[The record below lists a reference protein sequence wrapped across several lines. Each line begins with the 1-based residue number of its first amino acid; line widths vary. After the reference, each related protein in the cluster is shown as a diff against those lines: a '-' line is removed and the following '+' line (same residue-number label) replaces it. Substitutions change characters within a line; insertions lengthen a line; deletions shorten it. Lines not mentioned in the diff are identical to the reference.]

1 VYRRVVHVE
10 DDASVRVVDTSDSV
24 RQVLTLPAYRRLL
37 AAYTLNELAWAI
49 GSLTLALLVY
59 RRTGSAVGAMAYFL
73 SAQFIPA
80 LIAPA
85 VVARLDQR
93 PAGRV
98 LPVLYLLESL
108 AFLLLA
114 LLVSHFAL
122 APVLALTIADG
133 VLALS
138 ARPIARAATVGVTAP
153 RGLLREGNALT
164 NGSFSICYMAGPAI
178 GAVIVVVGGT
188 SAALF
193 ANSALFVAIAITIAT
208 THGLPEHP
216 SQPAATAGRLR
227 AALAHVRAHRGITTI
242 VGFQITA
249 VLVFTIA
256 IPVEVVFAQHSLHAG
271 AGGYGALLSAW
282 GAGAVLGSVVYA
294 RWRRLPNRVLIA
306 LGALSLGTGMLVMAV
321 APSLAIAVI
330 GSGLAGIAN
339 GVEAVAVRT
348 ALQEQVEQRW
358 MALMMSLNE
367 SIFQAVPGG
376 GILIGGAITAL
387 AGPRAALAVAGGGA
401 LLVAVAGWFV
411 VPEEHVPALTA
422 DRSEERHPVPAG
434 AGPTPATRQ

>member
-1 VYRRVVHVE
+1 M
-10 DDASVRVVDTSDSV
+10 

-37 AAYTLNELAWAI
+37 GAYTLNELAWSI
-49 GSLTLALLVY
+49 GSLALALLVY

-73 SAQFIPA
+73 CAQFIPA

-85 VVARLDQR
+85 LVARIDQR
-93 PAGRV
+93 PARRA
-98 LPVLYLLESL
+98 LPVLYLLEAV

-114 LLVSHFAL
+114 MLVSHFSL
-122 APVLALTIADG
+122 APMLVLTIADG

-164 NGSFSICYMAGPAI
+164 NASFSICYMAGPAI
-178 GAVIVVVGGT
+178 GALVVVTGGT

-193 ANSALFVAIAITIAT
+193 VNSALFAAIAITIAT
-208 THGLPEHP
+208 THGLAEHP
-216 SQPAATAGRLR
+216 AHPTATTGRLR
-227 AALAHVRAHRGITTI
+227 AALAHVRARPGIRTI

-271 AGGYGALLSAW
+271 TGGYGALLSAW
-282 GAGAVLGSVVYA
+282 GAGAVLGSIVYA
-294 RWRRLPNRVLIA
+294 RWRRLPNRVLIVV
-306 LGALSLGTGMLVMAV
+306 GATSLGIGMLVMAV
-321 APSLAIAVI
+321 APSLAIAVV
-330 GSGLAGIAN
+330 GSALAGIAN
-339 GVEAVAVRT
+339 GIEAVAVRT

-376 GILIGGAITAL
+376 GILIGGAIAAL

-401 LLVAVAGWFV
+401 LLVAVGAWFV
-411 VPEEHVPALTA
+411 VPEEHAPAPSA
-422 DRSEERHPVPAG
+422 DRPEKRDAVPAG
-434 AGPTPATRQ
+434 ARPTSATRR